1 MVPAKPPTS
10 QPVTGA
16 ATGDSTGAATRCG
29 FIAIIGSPNAGKS
42 TLVNQIVGSKVTI
55 VSHKVQTTRAPVR
68 GIAMHGQGASKAQL
82 IFIDTPGIFQPKRRL
97 DRAMVEAAW
106 GGVSDADVTAL
117 MVDSVRGYDEDV
129 ANIVAR
135 LKESRGKKLLILNKV
150 DLLEHKD
157 KLLLLV
163 KELTAD
169 VAFERVFM
177 ISALDGSGVKDFT
190 AYLADAVPLGPYH
203 YPEDEISD
211 LPMRML
217 AAEITREK
225 IFHRLHD
232 ELPYHITVETTEWK
246 TLKGGAARIEQTIY
260 VERDSQKKIV
270 LGKDGATIKQIS
282 MESRLELAK
291 LFDHPVH
298 LFMFVKVRDNWGN
311 DPERYREMG
320 LNFPKA

>member
-1 MVPAKPPTS
+1 MSDAKPVSKGP
-10 QPVTGA
+10 A
-16 ATGDSTGAATRCG
+16 APAGKAAVAETRCG
-29 FIAIIGSPNAGKS
+29 FIAVIGSPNAGKS

-55 VSHKVQTTRAPVR
+55 VSHKVQTTRAPIR
-68 GIAMHGQGASKAQL
+68 GIAMHGRSQL

-97 DRAMVEAAW
+97 DRAMVDAAW

-117 MVDSVRGYDEDV
+117 MVDSVRGFDEDV
-129 ANIVAR
+129 AAIVER
-135 LKESRGKKLLILNKV
+135 LKDTHGKKLLILNKV

-157 KLLLLV
+157 RLLLLV
-163 KELTAD
+163 KELSAT
-169 VAFERVFM
+169 VTFERVFM
-177 ISALDGSGVKDFT
+177 ISALDGSGVKDLT
-190 AYLADAVPLGPYH
+190 AYLAGAVPLGPYH

-270 LGKDGATIKQIS
+270 LGKEGATIKQIS

-298 LFMFVKVRDNWGN
+298 LFMFVKVRDNWSN

-320 LNFPKA
+320 LSFPKA

>member
-1 MVPAKPPTS
+1 MREPKTTFPARPAAP
-10 QPVTGA
+10 
-16 ATGDSTGAATRCG
+16 ATGVGAKAADAATRCG

-68 GIAMHGQGASKAQL
+68 GIAMHGTSQL

-129 ANIVAR
+129 ANIVTR

-163 KELTAD
+163 KELTAE

-177 ISALDGSGVKDFT
+177 VSALDGSGVKDFT
-190 AYLADAVPLGPYH
+190 AYLADAVPAGPYH

>member
-1 MVPAKPPTS
+1 
-10 QPVTGA
+10 
-16 ATGDSTGAATRCG
+16 
-29 FIAIIGSPNAGKS
+29 
-42 TLVNQIVGSKVTI
+42 
-55 VSHKVQTTRAPVR
+55 
-68 GIAMHGQGASKAQL
+68 
-82 IFIDTPGIFQPKRRL
+82 
-97 DRAMVEAAW
+97 
-106 GGVSDADVTAL
+106 
-117 MVDSVRGYDEDV
+117 
-129 ANIVAR
+129 
-135 LKESRGKKLLILNKV
+135 LLILNKV

-157 KLLLLV
+157 RLLLLV
-163 KELTAD
+163 KELSAEVT
-169 VAFERVFM
+169 FERVFM
-177 ISALDGSGVKDFT
+177 ISALDGSGVKDLT
-190 AYLADAVPLGPYH
+190 AYLAGAVPAGPYH

-270 LGKDGATIKQIS
+270 LGKDGATIKHIS

-291 LFDHPVH
+291 LFEHPVH

>member
-1 MVPAKPPTS
+1 MSDAKPVSKLP
-10 QPVTGA
+10 A
-16 ATGDSTGAATRCG
+16 APADKAAAGETRCG
-29 FIAIIGSPNAGKS
+29 FIAVIGSPNAGKS

-55 VSHKVQTTRAPVR
+55 VSHKVQTTRAPIR
-68 GIAMHGQGASKAQL
+68 GIAMHGRSQL

-97 DRAMVEAAW
+97 DRAMVDAAW

-117 MVDSVRGYDEDV
+117 MVDSVRGFDEDV
-129 ANIVAR
+129 AAIVER
-135 LKESRGKKLLILNKV
+135 LKDTHGKKLLILNKV

-157 KLLLLV
+157 RLLLLV
-163 KELTAD
+163 KELSAT
-169 VAFERVFM
+169 VTFERVFM
-177 ISALDGSGVKDFT
+177 ISALDGSGVKDLT
-190 AYLADAVPLGPYH
+190 AYLAGAVPLGPYH

-298 LFMFVKVRDNWGN
+298 LFMFVKVRDNWSN

-320 LNFPKA
+320 LSFPKA